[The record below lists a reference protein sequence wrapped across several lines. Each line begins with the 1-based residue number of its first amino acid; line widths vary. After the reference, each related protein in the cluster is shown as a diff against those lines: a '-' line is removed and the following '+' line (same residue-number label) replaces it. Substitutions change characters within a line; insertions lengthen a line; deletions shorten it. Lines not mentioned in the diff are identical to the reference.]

1 MVTKKKSKSASGD
14 GKSSSLNSKI
24 ALTLALASIGAMWIY
39 GITGMAM
46 AYLALRVAERAAEE
60 YKSAGGKYG
69 KSTVGNIK
77 KSRVFAYLGMFLG
90 GTFFLLCLT
99 KWILAAL

>member
-1 MVTKKKSKSASGD
+1 MATKKSSKSASSD
-14 GKSSSLNSKI
+14 GKSSSLNSKF
-24 ALTLALASIGAMWIY
+24 ALYLSLASIGGMWIY
-39 GITGMAM
+39 GITGMAL
-46 AYLALRVAERAAEE
+46 AYLALQLAERAATE
-60 YKSAGGKYG
+60 YKTAGGKYG

-77 KSRVFAYLGMFLG
+77 KSRIFAYLGMFLG

>member
-14 GKSSSLNSKI
+14 GKPSSLNSKI
-24 ALTLALASIGAMWIY
+24 ALALSLASIGAMWIY